1 MVDMEKYERKHK
13 GDTMI
18 IFVALSVLTVVL
30 LYVSY
35 NVLSIAGS
43 VLPTGMGF
51 VYVIFIGAILGV
63 ETVGFMQ
70 VGRSIKEHMV
80 EFEYYD

>member
-1 MVDMEKYERKHK
+1 MVDMDKYNKK
-13 GDTMI
+13 YQGDAMI
-18 IFVALSVLTVVL
+18 IIMALVILAAVL
-30 LYVSY
+30 LFVSY

-43 VLPTGMGF
+43 QIPSGMIY

-63 ETVGFMQ
+63 ETLGFMQ
-70 VGRSIKEHMV
+70 VGKSIKEHMV

>member
-1 MVDMEKYERKHK
+1 MVDMEKYEKK
-13 GDTMI
+13 LNADNMI
-18 IFVALSVLTVVL
+18 ILVALSVLTIVL

-35 NVLSIAGS
+35 MVLSIAGS
-43 VLPTGMGF
+43 VLPPGMIYL
-51 VYVIFIGAILGV
+51 YVIFIVAILGV
-63 ETVGFMQ
+63 ETIGFMQ